1 MNSLRDDPSNPRWL
15 RKALREIPREIG
27 RVVERFDEPALR
39 WRPAP
44 GEWSALEVLGWL
56 AESEREDTRAV
67 EAMVREDGARI
78 EEQRAHLAP
87 LERDFNASSGWRL
100 YEDFARQREELLWS
114 LEFLGAEWQHTGTHP
129 YRGPISLMRYLREM
143 SDRDLEASIMLRKL
157 QEASGTEFEAV
168 GGRRSR

>member
-1 MNSLRDDPSNPRWL
+1 MSSLRDDPSNPRWL

-27 RVVERFDEPALR
+27 RLVEQFDAPALR

-67 EAMVREDGARI
+67 EAMVGEDGARI
-78 EEQRAHLAP
+78 NEQRAHLAP
-87 LERDFNASSGWRL
+87 LEHDFNACSGWNL

-114 LEFLGAEWQHTGTHP
+114 LEFLGPEWQHTGMHP
-129 YRGPISLMRYLREM
+129 YRGPISLLRYLREM

-157 QEASGTEFEAV
+157 QEASGTKFEPV